1 MWDDELKLNM
11 NRLGNI
17 GDRVISPI
25 LFLLPSLLVYSVF
38 TFGTLI
44 YSFVLSFTDWD
55 GLTKNFNFIGFTNYI
70 KLFKDATFYNALKNN
85 MIWAVIS
92 LIIPMFLGLFLAVL
106 VDRKIR
112 GENIFKSIF
121 YLPQTLSFVVVGVIW
136 SWVYEPT
143 KGIINS
149 TLSAIG
155 LGSWAQNWIG
165 NPKLTIYSLILTGAW
180 QITGYTMVLYLAG
193 LRSISQDVIEASRI
207 DGANNWQSFWYVVY
221 PMLRNIRTVVIAT
234 IVINSFKVFDLVYSM
249 TSGGPGEASNVLALF
264 MYKEAFWKFKMSY
277 GTAISVIQ
285 FLIIL
290 IVMVVYLTRTIKQE
304 GEM

>member
-1 MWDDELKLNM
+1 
-11 NRLGNI
+11 
-17 GDRVISPI
+17 
-25 LFLLPSLLVYSVF
+25 VYLVF

-44 YSFVLSFTDWD
+44 YSFILSFTDYD
-55 GLTKNFNFIGFTNYI
+55 GLSKNFNFIGFTNYI

-85 MIWAVIS
+85 IIWTVIS

-121 YLPQTLSFVVVGVIW
+121 YLPQTLSFVVIGVIW

-155 LGSWAQNWIG
+155 LGSLAQQWIG
-165 NPKLTIYSLILTGAW
+165 NPKLTIYSLVLTGAW

-207 DGANNWQSFWYVVY
+207 DGANSWQSFWYVIY

-234 IVINSFKVFDLVYSM
+234 IIINSFKVFDLVFTM
-249 TSGGPGEASNVLALF
+249 TQGGPGEASNVLALF

-277 GTAISVIQ
+277 GTTISVIQ

-290 IVMVVYLTRTIKQE
+290 IVMVVYISRTIKQE

>member
-1 MWDDELKLNM
+1 M

-55 GLTKNFNFIGFTNYI
+55 GLTKNFNFIGFANYI

-155 LGSWAQNWIG
+155 LGSLAQNWIG

-193 LRSISQDVIEASRI
+193 LRSISQDIIEASRI

-221 PMLRNIRTVVIAT
+221 PMLKNIRTVVIAT

-304 GEM
+304 GEI

>member
-1 MWDDELKLNM
+1 MKLRI

-17 GDRVISPI
+17 GERVISPI
-25 LFLLPSLLVYSVF
+25 LFLLPSLSIYLVF

-44 YSFVLSFTDWD
+44 YSFVLSFTNYD
-55 GLTKNFNFIGFTNYI
+55 GISNDFNFIGFTNYI
-70 KLFKDATFYNALKNN
+70 RLFKDATFYAALKNN
-85 MIWAVIS
+85 IIWAVIS

-149 TLSAIG
+149 TLTSLG
-155 LGSWAQNWIG
+155 LGALAQNWIG
-165 NPKLTIYSLILTGAW
+165 NPKLTIYSLVLTGAW
-180 QITGYTMVLYLAG
+180 QMTGYTMVLYLAG

-207 DGANNWQSFWYVVY
+207 DGANSWQSFWYVVY

-234 IVINSFKVFDLVYSM
+234 IIINSFKVFDLVYSM

-290 IVMVVYLTRTIKQE
+290 IIMVVYLTRTIKQE

>member
-1 MWDDELKLNM
+1 MKRRRIN
-11 NRLGNI
+11 LGNI
-17 GDRVISPI
+17 GEKVITPI
-25 LFLLPSLLVYSVF
+25 IFLLPSLSVYLVF

-44 YSFVLSFTDWD
+44 YSFVLSFTDYD
-55 GLTKNFNFIGFTNYI
+55 GLSSRFNFIGLANYI
-70 KLFKDATFYNALKNN
+70 KLFKDATFYIALKNN
-85 MIWAVIS
+85 VIWAAVS
-92 LIIPMFLGLFLAVL
+92 LIVPMFLGLFLAVL

-121 YLPQTLSFVVVGVIW
+121 YLPQTLSFVVIGVIW

-155 LGSWAQNWIG
+155 LDSLAQQWIG
-165 NPKLTIYSLILTGAW
+165 DPGLTIYSLVLTGAW

-234 IVINSFKVFDLVYSM
+234 IIINSFKIFDLVFTM
-249 TSGGPGEASNVLALF
+249 TQGGPGEASNVLALF
-264 MYKEAFWKFKMSY
+264 MYKEAFWKFRMSY

-285 FLIIL
+285 FLIIF
-290 IVMVVYLTRTIKQE
+290 IVVAVYLSRTIRQE
-304 GEM
+304 GEV